1 MNVDVSHIF
10 AILVPQYSDCAVEYP
25 VLKDMMDYLD
35 AEGFEVIGY
44 RINDVDLQAMFRCM
58 ITFRL

>member
-25 VLKDMMDYLD
+25 VLKNLFSLTHSLLI
-35 AEGFEVIGY
+35 AG
-44 RINDVDLQAMFRCM
+44 N
-58 ITFRL
+58 